1 MFVPRWLWLRD
12 GASQDRDRRRRM
24 GDGHSFCRLIDGK
37 VVLVDSGVPWLIS
50 CWCCMFVVST
60 ASSLQRGKAGGW
72 GRRLGLGVGGWGFW
86 ILFFSLSLFSLSSSW
101 WVIRGHQLSSGS
113 SAWSLHLDPSM
124 FFNFN
129 YTDAL
134 RRSLTLALTI
144 QLTTMFLAQ
153 FLAFPHTD

>member
-37 VVLVDSGVPWLIS
+37 VVLVGSGVPWLIS
-50 CWCCMFVVST
+50 CWCCMFV
-60 ASSLQRGKAGGW
+60 ASQLALSERES
-72 GRRLGLGVGGWGFW
+72 WGFYFGFC
-86 ILFFSLSLFSLSSSW
+86 LFLSWRFLSLSF
-101 WVIRGHQLSSGS
+101 VVGHQLSSGS
-113 SAWSLHLDPSM
+113 SARSLHLDPSM

-129 YTDAL
+129 YIDA
-134 RRSLTLALTI
+134 LTLALLRSLTVSPSQI
-144 QLTTMFLAQ
+144 TTMFLAQ